1 MRLWEIAKSEREIY
15 VFRLSAIRAAPYG
28 LVLQK
33 TTRQLVFEDI
43 HEGLQSEIVFEDNE
57 AACAALA
64 KETANVDVALVLPWR
79 SRSIVARH
87 DLSIWKG
94 RFPPMGSTRRTLRPE
109 AEGRQL
115 RSQAEG
121 NFAELRI
128 FVEGA
133 SVKRT
138 RAPSPSP
145 GLFSP
150 PLAVPRRVY

>member
-1 MRLWEIAKSEREIY
+1 MLTGSAVSRLREIAKSEREIY

-87 DLSIWKG
+87 DLSIWTA
-94 RFPPMGSTRRTLRPE
+94 RFPPRGQPG
-109 AEGRQL
+109 GRSDRKQ
-115 RSQAEG
+115 
-121 NFAELRI
+121 
-128 FVEGA
+128 GA
-133 SVKRT
+133 PASI
-138 RAPSPSP
+138 S
-145 GLFSP
+145 G
-150 PLAVPRRVY
+150 

>member
-1 MRLWEIAKSEREIY
+1 MLTGSAVSRLREIAKSEREIY

-87 DLSIWKG
+87 DQG
-94 RFPPMGSTRRTLRPE
+94 CFPPMGPTRRTLRPE
-109 AEGRQL
+109 AG
-115 RSQAEG
+115 
-121 NFAELRI
+121 
-128 FVEGA
+128 GA
-133 SVKRT
+133 SFDLRLMEISQNYV
-138 RAPSPSP
+138 
-145 GLFSP
+145 FSSSA
-150 PLAVPRRVY
+150 LQ